1 MQTPSAASD
10 TMRRSASS
18 ASLASGKNISPLYHN
33 PKDHYDE
40 VRSEF
45 GR

>member
-1 MQTPSAASD
+1 
-10 TMRRSASS
+10 MRRSASS